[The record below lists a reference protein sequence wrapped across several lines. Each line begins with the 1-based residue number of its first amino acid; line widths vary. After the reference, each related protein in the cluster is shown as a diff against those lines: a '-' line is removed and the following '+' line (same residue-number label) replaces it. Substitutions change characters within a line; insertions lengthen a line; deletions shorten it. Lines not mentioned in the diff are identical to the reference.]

1 MVIEMINTEKRK
13 KNIIRSLKMNISVEF
28 QTDLDQKKKKNLTN
42 NARVKRF

>member
-28 QTDLDQKKKKNLTN
+28 QTDLDQKKKNLTN